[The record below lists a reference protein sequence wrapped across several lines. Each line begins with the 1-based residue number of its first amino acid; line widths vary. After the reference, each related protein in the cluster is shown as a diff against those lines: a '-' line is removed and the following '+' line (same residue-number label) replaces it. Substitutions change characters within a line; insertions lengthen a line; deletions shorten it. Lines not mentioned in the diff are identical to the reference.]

1 LIYIQFNKTGP
12 FFREKHLD
20 EHSREIGEI
29 IYITIGQKP
38 QDYLLG
44 RFYIIDFLDVDSNR
58 LSEIS

>member
-1 LIYIQFNKTGP
+1 MIYIQFNKTVP
-12 FFREKHLD
+12 FFREIHLD
-20 EHSREIGEI
+20 EHSEIGEI

>member
-1 LIYIQFNKTGP
+1 MIYIQFNKTVP
-12 FFREKHLD
+12 FFREIHLD

-44 RFYIIDFLDVDSNR
+44 RFHIIDFLDVDSNR